1 MYEQS
6 RDADFSRKEGEPMPG
21 QLTSGGTLVVVSGPS
36 GSGKTSI
43 VEELIRHRETLRDK
57 AASAVG
63 GHTDQIVV
71 KSGEVRR
78 AVTATTRSP
87 RPGEVDGQDYHFLTR
102 EAFEAGIADGAFI
115 EFTEFNGNLY
125 GTPRRKL
132 EENLARGGVVLL
144 VIDVDGAESIRF
156 FFPNA
161 IFVFV
166 LPPTPEILRE
176 RLIGRGTNTEADVG
190 GRLAIARREISR
202 ITEYDFL
209 IVNADLRLAVLD
221 LAAVIRVVRRSRVTT
236 DAQANW
242 EAGLFADW
250 PG

>member
-1 MYEQS
+1 MS
-6 RDADFSRKEGEPMPG
+6 PG
-21 QLTSGGTLVVVSGPS
+21 ALTSGGTLVVVSGPS

-43 VEELIRHRETLRDK
+43 VEELIRQRETLRDK
-57 AASAVG
+57 VTKVIS
-63 GHTDQIVV
+63 GHPHPDQIMA
-71 KSGEVRR
+71 KPGDIRR
-78 AVTATTRSP
+78 AITATTRTP
-87 RPGEVDGQDYHFLTR
+87 RPEEVDGRDYHFMTR
-102 EAFEAGIADGAFI
+102 AAFETGIADGAFI

-144 VIDVDGAESIRF
+144 VIDVDGAESLRF
-156 FFPNA
+156 FFPDA

-176 RLIGRGTNTEADVG
+176 RLIGRGTNTEADVE
-190 GRLAIARREISR
+190 GRLEIARREVAR

-209 IVNADLRLAVLD
+209 IVNAELRMAVLD

-242 EAGLFADW
+242 EAGLLADW

>member
-1 MYEQS
+1 MS
-6 RDADFSRKEGEPMPG
+6 PG

-43 VEELIRHRETLRDK
+43 VEELIRHREAFRVNT
-57 AASAVG
+57 AAALTT
-63 GHTDQIVV
+63 GHTTQII
-71 KSGEVRR
+71 KGIKADDIRR
-78 AVTATTRSP
+78 AITATTRSP
-87 RPGEVDGQDYHFLTR
+87 RPEEVDGQDYHFLTR
-102 EAFEAGIADGAFI
+102 KEFETGIAEGAFI

-144 VIDVDGAESIRF
+144 VIDVDGAESLRF

-166 LPPTPEILRE
+166 LPPTPAILRE
-176 RLIGRGTNTEADVG
+176 RLIGRGTNTEADVE
-190 GRLAIARREISR
+190 GRLEIARREISR

-242 EAGLFADW
+242 EKGLFANW